1 MSKEPVDIYKALIT
15 TGNEMADR
23 AYEYRLLD
31 DATKSILAQLT
42 LEAKSQEKSCSMA
55 EAKDIA
61 LSASRYREHLV
72 ACAEASRIAE
82 RAKIAYYST
91 KSYADHCRTAEATQ
105 RAAMG
110 IAP

>member
-42 LEAKSQEKSCSMA
+42 LEAKSQENCSMA

-61 LSASRYREHLV
+61 LSASRYREHRV